1 MSEKITSSSSSSL
14 SQYKKTGR
22 KKPLS
27 GDNQKGKVAAEVKRD
42 TSCPESG
49 SAGEQVNYSPPVRD
63 DNLNISNEA
72 IHFMD
77 GEGKGSE
84 ATLNEIMEKIFTQ
97 PEIDG
102 KSSGKVELFL
112 SAMKEGNDEK
122 ADISTLMEGTYEEIE
137 IGKNAFRKLSGAG
150 ERNRDGDKTQCV
162 SYDRPEMGKEDVYSL
177 WDGEV
182 SASGSASPEKEEK
195 IPRTTDRERLH
206 RESHNIM
213 KKLDGR
219 DRAEEETDTVMG
231 GRTYKKYSTSEKD
244 VDGGKEI
251 SFKENHETAYKDKEG
266 NVKKDTSSS
275 LITRN
280 PDGSYNK
287 VYERT
292 DGDGNKYN
300 TELKTNS
307 DGSSERI
314 SRTLLNDGTEIT
326 SSETEDKEGR
336 KKIISEETRPDGSKI
351 YKERIVDEKG
361 KGKVVMRET
370 KPEGRTLNSTADGS
384 EKEKKSA
391 GIEIS
396 IDKKEGVHVEIE
408 LGGGPMPVDIKVSG
422 DLKPEDLS
430 GVKQAASSGKKD
442 GRGENSTD
450 YKVQVKAGAT
460 AGVNRGEQLP
470 GLQPENNI
478 EGTLKP
484 ASIKEQQV
492 KSVGGSSANIPS
504 DLKGAYNYFDK
515 YFPEEAEDM
524 KEMSGEG
531 KLNILTQ
538 KEAEKILPAFGKMGD
553 GEGLAMPSSDGQG
566 IISIK
571 LQTDL
576 SDKEIAANMRHEYWH
591 AKFNEYSGIKSS
603 DLEDANPASICIHTI
618 QETFCYK
625 KEIEAKEKMGLN
637 TEKARELYDKNKKL
651 MENLEIYLDLR
662 EKLEKK
668 EIDAIPKEYE
678 GTHKS

>member
-370 KPEGRTLNSTADGS
+370 KPEGRNSNKERKTGESQEKLNGVNTLSIKYNQISKDNNDVLFSKNANQIVA
-384 EKEKKSA
+384 KSVSFWDN
-391 GIEIS
+391 IFPP
-396 IDKKEGVHVEIE
+396 DE
-408 LGGGPMPVDIKVSG
+408 LKAA
-422 DLKPEDLS
+422 S
-430 GVKQAASSGKKD
+430 GVDSSKGRPSDKHIYPVFDIETKD
-442 GRGENSTD
+442 G
-450 YKVQVKAGAT
+450 
-460 AGVNRGEQLP
+460 
-470 GLQPENNI
+470 
-478 EGTLKP
+478 
-484 ASIKEQQV
+484 
-492 KSVGGSSANIPS
+492 
-504 DLKGAYNYFDK
+504 DK
-515 YFPEEAEDM
+515 ITVD
-524 KEMSGEG
+524 
-531 KLNILTQ
+531 T
-538 KEAEKILPAFGKMGD
+538 
-553 GEGLAMPSSDGQG
+553 G
-566 IISIK
+566 IISDEARNLLGKPINRYLDPEISRDEK
-571 LQTDL
+571 LVCIDVI
-576 SDKEIAANMRHEYWH
+576 DIAYKN
-591 AKFNEYSGIKSS
+591 SGIDILKTMQYAADNNIPGYETSS
-603 DLEDANPASICIHTI
+603 KDAYEDSWMVRRVPHWYKFFEDNGLLNKLGNNPEEFPEGKPYQTGDVLFIEHQYENTLPDG
-618 QETFCYK
+618 K
-625 KEIEAKEKMGLN
+625 KESYWLLDHSAIVTGIDPDTGLP
-637 TEKARELYDKNKKL
+637 REIVAASWPDNEIHKFTWEEWK
-651 MENLEIYLDLR
+651 IYLEKPDVKMSAYAGFR
-662 EKLEKK
+662 EDTTLEFYKNP
-668 EIDAIPKEYE
+668 DYMP
-678 GTHKS
+678 SD